1 MMKLV
6 GSYSSQRTNL
16 NALLREVIC
25 LYRMHATSVPER
37 VRATV
42 GELRRVEAEIERRFA
57 FPLRDRDVLDVG
69 VGQLLPQARYFS
81 RGNRVVGIDFD
92 VIAQGPSLLP
102 YLRMLVRNGPRRTVK
117 TILRKLSGVD
127 RRFRSEME
135 RQLGSRL
142 APRLPVLH
150 MDVCDMRFP
159 DATFDF
165 VHCFSVVHSL
175 PDPGGALDEIAR
187 VLRPGGV
194 AYLSLH
200 LYTSET
206 GSLDPRLFTSRRSEI
221 PPWSHLRPMLADAIR
236 PNAFLNRLRLAQWRA
251 LFAQHLPGSALV
263 LTPASRPSGD
273 EDARRL
279 LERGELSG
287 FSLEELLTHRVE
299 VFWRKTSEPVAVI
312 SP

>member
-1 MMKLV
+1 MMKLA
-6 GSYSSQRTNL
+6 GSYSSQKTSL
-16 NALLREVIC
+16 PALLREVMC
-25 LYRMHATSVPER
+25 LYRMHATAVPER
-37 VRATV
+37 VRACLA
-42 GELRRVEAEIERRFA
+42 ELGRVEAEIERRFS
-57 FPLRDRDVLDVG
+57 FPIHHRDVLDVG

-81 RGNRVVGIDFD
+81 RRNRVVGIDFD
-92 VIAQGPSLLP
+92 VIAQGPNPLP
-102 YLRMLVRNGPRRTVK
+102 YLRMLARNGPRRTAK
-117 TILRKLSGVD
+117 TILRKLGGVD

-135 RQLGSRL
+135 LQLGART

-150 MDVCDMRFP
+150 MDVCDMRLP

-175 PDPGGALDEIAR
+175 PDPGRALGEIAR

-194 AYLSLH
+194 AYLSFH

-221 PPWSHLRPMLADAIR
+221 QPWSHLRPCLAGEVR
-236 PNAFLNRLRLAQWRA
+236 PNAFLNRLRLARWRA
-251 LFAQHLPGSALV
+251 VFEEHMPGAALV
-263 LTPASRPSGD
+263 LTPSSRAGGE

-279 LERGELSG
+279 QERGELGGYS
-287 FSLEELLTHRVE
+287 FEELLTHRVE
-299 VFWRKTSEPVAVI
+299 VFWRKTSLPAT